1 MTKDTIQ
8 NPSQTW
14 PREFLAEFE
23 RIGVAIWL
31 FIYLLT
37 RMNPRTRYVRARFQ
51 HISEELGVSTIDL
64 KNWLE
69 QLEQEGYLKDES
81 LNSKMIVYIIL

>member
-1 MTKDTIQ
+1 MTKDTMQ

-14 PREFLAEFE
+14 PREFLAEFD

-37 RMNPRTRYVRARFQ
+37 RMNPRTGYVRIPFQ
-51 HISEELGVSTIDL
+51 HISEDLGVSTIDL
-64 KNWLE
+64 KQWLE
-69 QLEQEGYLKDES
+69 HLEQEGYLKDES